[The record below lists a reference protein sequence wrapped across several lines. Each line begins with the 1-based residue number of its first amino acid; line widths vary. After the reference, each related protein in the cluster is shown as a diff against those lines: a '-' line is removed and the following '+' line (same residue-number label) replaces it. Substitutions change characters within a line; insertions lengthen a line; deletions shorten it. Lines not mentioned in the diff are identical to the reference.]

1 LQNTAQSSRA
11 RDQQVRNIASRAGPV
26 KSEVSG
32 RAVARFLLPP
42 AIAGVIL
49 TILAPLGTQY
59 FGLVGRALYWIGLCF
74 AGGIGALLMQL
85 WLDRWKNPANAIVRT
100 FLRSLGATLAVAPF
114 VLFGVGSTSPT
125 VVGITLFY
133 IAVIALVIT
142 AVSERFTHRP
152 EAGSTIEI
160 DRPPLM
166 ERLPLKLQGADLYAA
181 VSEDHYLRIYT
192 SKGDHMLLMRLVD
205 VPDLALPLEGLTP
218 HRSWWVA
225 KDGVADIIRQS
236 GKLTIHLKN
245 GETVPVSRSGAARI
259 KEAGWLP

>member
-1 LQNTAQSSRA
+1 M
-11 RDQQVRNIASRAGPV
+11 PV

-85 WLDRWKNPANAIVRT
+85 WLDRWKNPSSAIVRT
-100 FLRSLGATLAVAPF
+100 LLRSLGATLAVAPF
-114 VLFGVGSTSPT
+114 VFYGIRSGGGPTSLT
-125 VVGITLFY
+125 TVGITLFY
-133 IAVIALVIT
+133 IGVIALVIT

-152 EAGSTIEI
+152 EAGSTTQV

-166 ERLPLKLQGADLYAA
+166 ERLPLKFQDANLYAA

-192 SKGDHMLLMRLVD
+192 SKGDHMLLMRLGD

-236 GKLTIHLKN
+236 GKLTIQLKN
-245 GETVPVSRSGAARI
+245 GEMVPVSRSGATRI
-259 KEAGWLP
+259 KDAGWLP